1 MKDSSSYEKYDKLK
15 HLVEVNDDILAV
27 FSIVS
32 SDMKELYVAKNANID
47 KSYIESLIRI
57 LNLTQVTSDEKEN
70 KTEKDFD
77 IILGDLKWI
86 VIEYEKMR
94 ILKILEKDKTI
105 YVLINSNIQLE
116 DTVDN
121 ILGYYYELDEIPKS
135 LF

>member
-1 MKDSSSYEKYDKLK
+1 MKDSSSYEKYDNLK

>member
-1 MKDSSSYEKYDKLK
+1 VKDSSSYEKYDNLK